1 MKYIKNIL
9 KIIAY
14 IILIFFLGLVCIT
27 FVQTDILKKDYV
39 NIFDHTYF
47 VVTTG
52 SMSGTIET
60 NDLIIVKLTQDV
72 KKNEIISFRD
82 KNNTIVTHRVVKIE
96 AGKYY
101 CKGDR
106 NNSIDEPIAK
116 SDIIGKVTFIIS
128 PRNIAKVIILLIM
141 LFIIL
146 SLLNFDKLFEKVI
159 RREIKEKSNSKKL
172 DESIEVYED
181 ITTLEV
187 PDFIASDIASRDD
200 VDEKI
205 VEIFK
210 MKDDEHNGNTI
221 SIPLNEIQ
229 ELKNALEAKE
239 KEEAIEEVEVLD
251 IDKNKIITKN
261 SDREKDVLNLV
272 NNTLKIKNNG
282 IKTSKI
288 NSKWLAKYK
297 YVYKLAGMLLVPDI
311 DEVYRMIE
319 KPPFKEMFNYDL
331 DKAGL
336 SQLLRNMIY
345 DMPINVYISILVY
358 AIIYN
363 DLEFFDGIFKI
374 FRYKIQSDKSFIS
387 NSTEVEKSIKSTMK
401 LMKEISK
408 TFDSNN
414 DFSLDKID
422 KLLKIR
428 SAR

>member
-60 NDLIIVKLTQDV
+60 NDLIIVKLTHDV
-72 KKNEIISFRD
+72 KKNDIITFKD

-96 AGKYY
+96 TGKYY

-106 NNSIDEPIAK
+106 NNSLDEPISK
-116 SDIIGKVTFIIS
+116 NDIIGKVTFVIS
-128 PRNIAKVIILLIM
+128 PRNLAKVIILFIM

-159 RREIKEKSNSKKL
+159 RKEIKEKKNTKKL
-172 DESIEVYED
+172 DDSIEVYED
-181 ITTLEV
+181 LTTLEV
-187 PDFIASDIASRDD
+187 PDFIASDIAQRDD
-200 VDEKI
+200 VDDKI
-205 VEIFK
+205 VELFK

-221 SIPLNEIQ
+221 SIPLKEIQ
-229 ELKNALEAKE
+229 ELKKSIEEKE
-239 KEEAIEEVEVLD
+239 KVDKKQDVEVLD
-251 IDKNKIITKN
+251 VDKNKIVTRN
-261 SDREKDVLNLV
+261 LDREKDVLTLV

-282 IKTSKI
+282 IQTTKI

-297 YVYKLAGMLLVPDI
+297 YVYKMAGMLLVPDT

-319 KPPFKEMFNYDL
+319 KPPFKEIFNYDL
-331 DKAGL
+331 EKAGL
-336 SQLLRNMIY
+336 SQLLRNKIY

-363 DLEFFDGIFKI
+363 DVEFFDGIFKI
-374 FRYKIQSDKSFIS
+374 FRYKIQSDNSFVNIS
-387 NSTEVEKSIKSTMK
+387 SSMEKNIKSTMK
-401 LMKEISK
+401 LMKEITKS
-408 TFDSNN
+408 FDKNS

-428 SAR
+428 SSR

>member
-1 MKYIKNIL
+1 MKYIKNIF

-39 NIFDHTYF
+39 NIFNHTYF

-60 NDLIIVKLTQDV
+60 NDLIVVKLTKDV
-72 KKNEIISFRD
+72 KKNDIISFRD
-82 KNNTIVTHRVVKIE
+82 KNDTIVTHRVVKIE
-96 AGKYY
+96 ADKYY

-106 NNSIDEPIAK
+106 NNSIDEPVVK

-128 PRNIAKVIILLIM
+128 PKNIAKVIILLIM

-146 SLLNFDKLFEKVI
+146 SLMNFDKLFEKVI
-159 RREIKEKSNSKKL
+159 RKEIKEKTNSKKL

-187 PDFIASDIASRDD
+187 PDFIANDMASRDD
-200 VDEKI
+200 IDEKI
-205 VEIFK
+205 AEIFK

-221 SIPLNEIQ
+221 SIPLHEIQ
-229 ELKNALEAKE
+229 ELKNALDE
-239 KEEAIEEVEVLD
+239 KEEIEEEEEIEVLD
-251 IDKNKIITKN
+251 IDKNKIVTKN
-261 SDREKDVLNLV
+261 KDREKDVLTLV
-272 NNTLKIKNNG
+272 NNILKIKNNG
-282 IKTSKI
+282 IKTTKI

-319 KPPFKEMFNYDL
+319 KPPFKEIYNYDL
-331 DKAGL
+331 EKAGL
-336 SQLLRNMIY
+336 SQLLRNKIY
-345 DMPINVYISILVY
+345 DMPINVFISILVY
-358 AIIYN
+358 SIMYN
-363 DLEFFDGIFKI
+363 DVEFFDGIFKI
-374 FRYKIQSDKSFIS
+374 FRYKVQSDNSFIN
-387 NSTEVEKSIKSTMK
+387 NSTSVNKSIKSTMK
-401 LMKEISK
+401 LMKEITK
-408 TFDSNN
+408 TFDDNS

-428 SAR
+428 LSR

>member
-14 IILIFFLGLVCIT
+14 CILIFFLGLVCVT

-52 SMSGTIET
+52 SMSGTIDS

-72 KKNEIISFRD
+72 KKDDVISFKD

-96 AGKYY
+96 EGKYY
-101 CKGDR
+101 CKGDI
-106 NNSIDEPIAK
+106 NNSIDEPITK
-116 SDIIGKVTFIIS
+116 DDIIGRVTFVIS
-128 PRNIAKVIILLIM
+128 PKNIAKVVILLIV

-159 RREIKEKSNSKKL
+159 RKEIKEKNNSKKL
-172 DESIEVYED
+172 DDSIEVYED

-187 PDFIASDIASRDD
+187 PDFIADDIASRDD
-200 VDEKI
+200 IDGKI

-221 SIPLNEIQ
+221 SIPINEIQ
-229 ELKNALEAKE
+229 DLKAALDKKA
-239 KEEAIEEVEVLD
+239 EEEVVEEVEVLD
-251 IDKNKIITKN
+251 IDKNKIVTKN
-261 SDREKDVLNLV
+261 VDKEKAVLNLV
-272 NNTLKIKNNG
+272 NNTLKVKNNG

-288 NSKWLAKYK
+288 NTKWLAKYK
-297 YVYKLAGMLLVPDI
+297 YVYKLAGLLLIPVE

-319 KPPFKEMFNYDL
+319 KPPFKEIFNYDL

-336 SQLLRNMIY
+336 GQLLRNKIY
-345 DMPINVYISILVY
+345 DMPINVYISMLVY
-358 AIIYN
+358 AIVYN
-363 DLEFFDGIFKI
+363 DVEFFDGIFKI
-374 FRYKIQSDKSFIS
+374 FRYKVQVDNKFIS
-387 NSTEVEKSIKSTMK
+387 ISNDEEKSIKNTMK
-401 LMKEISK
+401 FMKELTK
-408 TFDSNN
+408 TFDDNS
-414 DFSLDKID
+414 DFSLEKID

-428 SAR
+428 SSK